1 MVQLKETMDLLR
13 EIANRQTKFSC
24 IEEKARENPNEV
36 FTSLAHHITEEYLLS
51 SFRKLRKSASS
62 GIDNMNV
69 YEYEQ
74 NLATRIKELHE
85 RLRTQSYRAPDIRRV
100 WIDKGEG
107 KQRPLGIST
116 TEDKIVQRA
125 VADIL
130 NLIYEQDFHNFSYGF
145 RSKRSAHLALSNLR
159 GQCMR
164 YKMRW
169 VLDADIQGCFDNFD
183 HGIMIELLSRR
194 VKDKSI
200 LKLIIQ
206 WLKAGIVDGASIQV
220 NHKGTPQGNIISPLL
235 CNIYLHYVLDQWMD
249 NTVRPLLRGEIYLI
263 RYADDFIIGFENEDD
278 ARRVSEVLPKRMNK
292 YGLTIHP
299 EKSKLIK
306 FTPSEEG
313 KAPTFDFLGFTHYWT
328 KSQKGN
334 WIVKR
339 KTSQK
344 KMRVIV
350 KNLKDTCKMHKHE
363 KLKEQSHLLSSKLRG
378 LYQYFGIRGNF
389 IAINRMYKICIHAW
403 FKWLNRRSQRNSYT
417 WKGYWELL
425 KHFRLPKPKI
435 IHANV

>member
-145 RSKRSAHLALSNLR
+145 RSKRSAHLALLSAR
-159 GQCMR
+159 TVHAIQ
-164 YKMRW
+164 
-169 VLDADIQGCFDNFD
+169 DAMGFGCR
-183 HGIMIELLSRR
+183 HTRL
-194 VKDKSI
+194 
-200 LKLIIQ
+200 
-206 WLKAGIVDGASIQV
+206 
-220 NHKGTPQGNIISPLL
+220 
-235 CNIYLHYVLDQWMD
+235 
-249 NTVRPLLRGEIYLI
+249 
-263 RYADDFIIGFENEDD
+263 
-278 ARRVSEVLPKRMNK
+278 
-292 YGLTIHP
+292 
-299 EKSKLIK
+299 
-306 FTPSEEG
+306 
-313 KAPTFDFLGFTHYWT
+313 
-328 KSQKGN
+328 
-334 WIVKR
+334 
-339 KTSQK
+339 
-344 KMRVIV
+344 
-350 KNLKDTCKMHKHE
+350 
-363 KLKEQSHLLSSKLRG
+363 
-378 LYQYFGIRGNF
+378 
-389 IAINRMYKICIHAW
+389 
-403 FKWLNRRSQRNSYT
+403 
-417 WKGYWELL
+417 
-425 KHFRLPKPKI
+425 FR
-435 IHANV
+435 